1 MAGGINQ
8 GGGDDELQENSDINV
23 TPFIDVMLV
32 LLIIFMVAAPLSTV
46 DVPVNLPRS
55 NAAAAPRP
63 QEPVY
68 VTLQPDLSISVGNE
82 TIQRE
87 ALAGVLREA
96 MAEDPQGRLYIR
108 ADETVPYGELMA
120 LMNLLRSGGFTQVG
134 LVGQDAATA
143 GPAPAEAPGAA
154 AVPAGAQP

>member
-1 MAGGINQ
+1 VAGGINQ
-8 GGGDDELQENSDINV
+8 SSGDDDLQENSEINV

-68 VTLQPDLSISVGNE
+68 VTLQPDLTISVGNE
-82 TIQRE
+82 TIARE
-87 ALAGVLREA
+87 ALADVLRQATAADPEA
-96 MAEDPQGRLYIR
+96 RLYIR
-108 ADETVPYGELMA
+108 ADQTVPYGALME

-143 GPAPAEAPGAA
+143 GPAAA
-154 AVPAGAQP
+154 DAVPAPSGAEGRP